1 MQVFS
6 NAGQDESWKIKE
18 QAKKYLP
25 EGAEV
30 PSSPAEFMKHNF
42 GYDVSADSKGVLER
56 YLRRGAG
63 EGGGS

>member
-6 NAGQDESWKIKE
+6 NAGQDESWKIRE

-30 PSSPAEFMKHNF
+30 PRSPAEFMKHNF
-42 GYDVSADSKGVLER
+42 GYDVIADARVVLGG
-56 YLRRGAG
+56 YLPRGG
-63 EGGGS
+63 EEVDI